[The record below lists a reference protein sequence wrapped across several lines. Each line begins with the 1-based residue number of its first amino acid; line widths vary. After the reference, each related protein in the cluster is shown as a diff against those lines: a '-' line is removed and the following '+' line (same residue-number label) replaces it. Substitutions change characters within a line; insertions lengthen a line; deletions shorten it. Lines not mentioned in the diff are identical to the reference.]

1 MATTEETMAAL
12 IHGWS
17 PFSLPPSSS
26 SSATYSADDEMDEVE
41 ADADADTEDDMEMDP
56 GVSET
61 VFDWTVFLSR
71 IPTLVETER
80 GWTRGVLTNLDIP
93 EDVYLGDIGGERKY
107 AWEIHPDAYEKTLW
121 VFEDCILDFSNPEHR
136 TILSY
141 VREGGAGGINCT
153 LVYFTDADGDCRVGL
168 KTIKA
173 IRTGEELVFWNPEM
187 M

>member
-17 PFSLPPSSS
+17 PFSLPPPSSS
-26 SSATYSADDEMDEVE
+26 TDTYSADDEME
-41 ADADADTEDDMEMDP
+41 DP
-56 GVSET
+56 GVSESI
-61 VFDWTVFLSR
+61 FDWTVYLSR
-71 IPTLVETER
+71 IPTLYEFNR
-80 GWTRGVLTNLDIP
+80 GFQRGVLTNLEIP

-107 AWEIHPDAYEKTLW
+107 AWEIHPDDYEKTLW
-121 VFEDCILDFSNPEHR
+121 VFEDCILDFSKPESR

-141 VREGGAGGINCT
+141 VREGGGANGAGINCT

-168 KTIKA
+168 KTLRA
-173 IRTGEELVFWNPEM
+173 IREGEELVFWNPEM